1 MPYFRYSCKLHTKLQ
16 PLNFVK
22 AAPEIGWWSHLA
34 WQWCPT
40 LTGLWR
46 LSHQRTLWGL
56 ALCYFLEW
64 EAWSLTPFYLLTILD
79 TAFQSFLARVSHRDV
94 GIGLGTF
101 PTPWFAGVL
110 SAGTLAVLIE
120 WHLSNG
126 KSKEETFLCS
136 VSVETSRSPTT
147 HAAEHRKHL
156 KQYSLATKSVNP
168 FTWTTSASLI
178 FVSIQFWQ

>member
-1 MPYFRYSCKLHTKLQ
+1 MCFCCCPHLKRWCLDSLLLCSTMPYFRYSCKLHTKLQ

-101 PTPWFAGVL
+101 PTPWFA
-110 SAGTLAVLIE
+110 LAVTLWKPKTSCHWLPGRE
-120 WHLSNG
+120 RCG
-126 KSKEETFLCS
+126 K
-136 VSVETSRSPTT
+136 
-147 HAAEHRKHL
+147 RKC
-156 KQYSLATKSVNP
+156 
-168 FTWTTSASLI
+168 
-178 FVSIQFWQ
+178 